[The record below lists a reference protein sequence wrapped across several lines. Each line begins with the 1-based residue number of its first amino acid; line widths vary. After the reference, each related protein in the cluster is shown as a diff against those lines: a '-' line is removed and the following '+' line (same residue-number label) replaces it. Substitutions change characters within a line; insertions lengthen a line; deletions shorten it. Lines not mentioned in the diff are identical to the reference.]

1 MRALIQVLSLLGAL
15 LALQVGAADESGFR
29 VLRAEL
35 VPGEDGL
42 RLNADIDYQFSEP
55 AIDALRN
62 GVPLTLAVRFSVT
75 RDRSFWW
82 NETVLSERRE
92 FRIRYHSLAKLYQL
106 VHGDSGALRNFA
118 SLQALLE
125 DMGAIRAMP
134 VGESSRLTPGTT
146 YRARLKAGLDIE
158 ALPLPLRPI
167 AYVTP
172 AWYLDSPWYRWSF
185 AN

>member
-1 MRALIQVLSLLGAL
+1 MSTLTRLALLFSLLASPPAEAG
-15 LALQVGAADESGFR
+15 DEYGFR
-29 VLRAEL
+29 ILRAEL
-35 VPGEDGL
+35 VPVADGL
-42 RLNADIDYQFSEP
+42 VLNADIDYRFSEP

-62 GVPLTLAVRFSVT
+62 GVPLTLAVQFNVS
-75 RDRSFWW
+75 RDRPFWW
-82 NETVLSERRE
+82 SETVLSERRE
-92 FRIRYHSLAKLYQL
+92 FRIRYHSLAKLFQL
-106 VHGDSGALRNFA
+106 VHVDSGALRNFA

-125 DMGAIRAMP
+125 DMGSIRAIP
-134 VGESSRLTPGTT
+134 IADASRLQPGTV